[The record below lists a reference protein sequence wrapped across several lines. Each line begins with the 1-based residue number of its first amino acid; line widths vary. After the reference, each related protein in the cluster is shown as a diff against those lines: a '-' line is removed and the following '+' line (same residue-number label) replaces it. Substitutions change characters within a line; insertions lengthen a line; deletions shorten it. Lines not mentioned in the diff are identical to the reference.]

1 MNGYDAVIL
10 AEAAL
15 QAFFKLNDSSGTVA
29 VDSSGHGFNGL
40 IPVGPG
46 IELNQTPLLADG
58 ESSVLFTGSPAQI
71 SLPAGLE
78 LPVPLSIEFWCK
90 SPPSPDQF
98 IISSGAWNISGP
110 RYPYGGIVSI
120 DINTDVGEYTVNS
133 TNTITPGTVYYC
145 VFTIDALFNFSLY
158 IASGGGP
165 LTLWATSVGTGT
177 HLAYTNGGTFPII
190 GNYVG
195 GGSQFDG
202 NVEKV
207 AFYNQVL
214 TLAQMNA
221 HYSAGL
227 VGLVD
232 VTPTTVNLVVGGPP
246 SNVTVQQ
253 INAGPGTLS
262 VTGGNPLIAT
272 AVLSSPDGPGPVA
285 LTLTAV
291 APGTTVWTVNG
302 SDGFTQNVTVT
313 VTSVPV
319 PPIPFTGPETQ
330 FPFKPQASESQSQTF
345 AYDVVISEAFPGVVF
360 EPTEPN
366 GQYQEIREV
375 SGDLWLVTNAQFNTN
390 TLTFQQNSPCN
401 PADPAYAWRLMANGN
416 SIRYSAVATTAPNI
430 NVTWVQMFEV
440 DGAGNIN
447 STPLVQTTP
456 VDNLQLEPIWN
467 VGTPTTTGSFEQDVT
482 DTSSAAN
489 SFLEKFKVNGTVVWQ
504 VRKDGT
510 LVNGIVPF
518 ANVTGPFN
526 LNNATFTGTSTFTGP
541 ADFEDGIN
549 VSGAP
554 AVITDGET
562 VTGGLTTDSLHDTG
576 NAQIDGTETVTG
588 ALNANGGVNTTNV
601 DASGTVTG
609 SSLVLTGSNPVISYV
624 GEIVN
629 NIAGTEAGALGDEG
643 IPIPRANPS
652 EGWNLFA
659 NVVALGSA
667 AGNPFTFTFTAA
679 AHCTGGPYTT
689 TLTSVDNV
697 ASSGD
702 FTADAT
708 ANNTTNI
715 PSINISVTPGG
726 LGKVLLVLTA
736 TRVS

>member
-1 MNGYDAVIL
+1 
-10 AEAAL
+10 
-15 QAFFKLNDSSGTVA
+15 
-29 VDSSGHGFNGL
+29 
-40 IPVGPG
+40 
-46 IELNQTPLLADG
+46 
-58 ESSVLFTGSPAQI
+58 
-71 SLPAGLE
+71 
-78 LPVPLSIEFWCK
+78 
-90 SPPSPDQF
+90 
-98 IISSGAWNISGP
+98 
-110 RYPYGGIVSI
+110 
-120 DINTDVGEYTVNS
+120 
-133 TNTITPGTVYYC
+133 
-145 VFTIDALFNFSLY
+145 
-158 IASGGGP
+158 
-165 LTLWATSVGTGT
+165 
-177 HLAYTNGGTFPII
+177 
-190 GNYVG
+190 
-195 GGSQFDG
+195 
-202 NVEKV
+202 
-207 AFYNQVL
+207 
-214 TLAQMNA
+214 MNA

-272 AVLSSPDGPGPVA
+272 AVLSSPDGPGPVT

-302 SDGFTQNVTVT
+302 SDGFIQNVTVT

-330 FPFKPQASESQSQTF
+330 FPFKPQASLSTSQSF
-345 AYDVVISEAFPGVVF
+345 AYDIVISEAFPGIQF
-360 EPTEPN
+360 IPTEPN

-390 TLTFQQNSPCN
+390 TLTFQQNTPCN

-416 SIRYSAVATTAPNI
+416 SIRYSAIATTAPNI

-440 DGAGNIN
+440 DGAGNIS

-518 ANVTGPFN
+518 SAISGFVLPANPTFTGT
-526 LNNATFTGTSTFTGP
+526 ATFTGPVVMEDGLTVTGGENVDALTVSGNFNADGP
-541 ADFEDGIN
+541 AYAHDGLF
-549 VSGAP
+549 VS
-554 AVITDGET
+554 
-562 VTGGLTTDSLHDTG
+562 GGLTTDTSHVTG
-576 NAQIDGTETVTG
+576 NEQVDGNINTNGTLTG
-588 ALNANGGVNTTNV
+588 A
-601 DASGTVTG
+601 D
-609 SSLVLTGSNPVISYV
+609 LVLTGAAPVVSYV
-624 GEIVN
+624 GEIVT
-629 NIAGTEAGALGDEG
+629 NIAVITAGSLGNEG
-643 IPIPRANPS
+643 IPIPRANPA
-652 EGWNLFA
+652 EGWNLDISI
-659 NVVALGSA
+659 VALGST

-679 AHCTGGPYTT
+679 TFCTGGPFTT
-689 TLTSVDNV
+689 TLAAADVAVTS
-697 ASSGD
+697 GT
-702 FTADAT
+702 FTATST

-715 PSINISVTPGG
+715 PSIHVAVSPGG
-726 LGKVLLVLTA
+726 LGKVLVIIVA